1 MRRRRVPACAMTVLF
16 GTLGFTPKKLLPS
29 VPKHDGVTK
38 LVFFHDRAGTSR
50 DAAAK
55 VRAFCRDRGLDV
67 EGVELDAFDIV
78 ESALAMRARV
88 RREGADRVVFNVT
101 GGTPVLSSAATLT
114 CILEGVRAVYI
125 DERDG
130 EEVPLPLLTMRY
142 GDVLNPEQRRVL
154 EVVARHADGC
164 TQAQIGKATGL
175 SKATVSHHVTNLKAK
190 RLLAAAPDPTD
201 ARRETLR
208 VQASAALLLGDA

>member
-1 MRRRRVPACAMTVLF
+1 MTVLF

-38 LVFFHDRAGTSR
+38 LVFFHDRAAKSR
-50 DAAAK
+50 EAAQR
-55 VRAFCRDRGLDV
+55 VRAFCRERGLDV

-88 RREGADRVVFNVT
+88 RREGAERIVFNVT

-114 CILEGVRAVYI
+114 CILEGVRAVYL

-130 EEVPLPLLTMRY
+130 REVPLPLLTMKY
-142 GDVLNPEQRRVL
+142 EDVLNPEQRRVL
-154 EVVARHADGC
+154 KVVADRPAGC
-164 TQAQIGKATGL
+164 TQADIGKATGL
-175 SKATVSHHVTNLKAK
+175 SKATVSHHVTNLKTK
-190 RLLAAAPDPTD
+190 RLLLAAPDPKD
-201 ARRETLR
+201 SRRETLK